1 MLLEPLDNPGSL
13 GELRTQ
19 MCERLDEQWLMLQQL
34 TQCMHETTRQLATL
48 TAMVGCGRT
57 RNEQQQQQTR
67 TVGRPLRFNPQSAD
81 DAASSAASVSGSAPA
96 SASSEATIALRAP
109 LYIKE
114 RPPPR
119 PKRRTAPLSIHKM
132 MTTRVAASSV
142 AALPVAIPQ
151 PQPQPHSHSHSH
163 SLPTASPLQP
173 VSPKLHSLPAP
184 RKKDPA
190 KSVLELARMFE
201 HSHIANTAVTTVGAI
216 VP

>member
-57 RNEQQQQQTR
+57 RNEQQQQQQQQTR

-81 DAASSAASVSGSAPA
+81 DAASSAASVSASAPASA

-132 MTTRVAASSV
+132 MVTRAAASSSSAAASSA

-151 PQPQPHSHSHSH
+151 PQPQPHSHSHSHSH

-190 KSVLELARMFE
+190 KS
-201 HSHIANTAVTTVGAI
+201 
-216 VP
+216 